1 MTSAPV
7 VSKAAPCA
15 VDMHAHW
22 TPPPLA
28 RALRGRERI
37 PRIDGAHGR
46 ETYHSLYGSRPLIS
60 LEMSLDE
67 RIGWMGANGIALQ
80 MLTLPGLFGVDS
92 LPIQEAAP
100 LVALFNDEAARA
112 CREHPQHFLSL
123 AALPLADMN
132 LACEELRR
140 ACGLGLRGAVLPVD
154 GFVTLETARYFEPL
168 LDLAAA
174 LGCHLFIHPG
184 PMPSEGGRQYAPPAQ
199 DSAWLRHIVLGTQAR
214 LSEAMVTLNLSG
226 LLDPWPDLTV
236 QVANLGGALPFYVER
251 IEEVCR
257 CQLNDLRPMPPR
269 LRRCF
274 VDTSSFGP
282 RSIAMAVNCFGAD
295 RVVFGTDCP
304 IFSGAAMQAA
314 LNAAP
319 IGDEARHLVCHGNA
333 RRLLKLL

>member
-7 VSKAAPCA
+7 VSKAAPHA

-22 TPPPLA
+22 TPPSLA

-37 PRIDGAHGR
+37 PRIEGAHGQ
-46 ETYHSLYGSRPLIS
+46 ETYHSLYGSRPLAS

-67 RIGWMGANGIALQ
+67 RIEWMGANGVALQ

-92 LPIQEAAP
+92 LPVQEVAP

-112 CREHPQHFLSL
+112 CREYPRHFLAL
-123 AALPLADMN
+123 AALPLADIN

-140 ACGLGLRGAVLPVD
+140 ACGLGLRGAILPVD
-154 GFVTLETARYFEPL
+154 GFVTLEAARYFEPL
-168 LDLAAA
+168 LDLAAG
-174 LGCHLFIHPG
+174 LDCHLFIHPG
-184 PMPSEGGRQYAPPAQ
+184 PVPGDGGRQHAPPAQ

-236 QVANLGGALPFYVER
+236 QVANLGGALPFYMER
-251 IEEVCR
+251 IGEVYR
-257 CQLNDLRPMPPR
+257 RQLSDLRPMAPH

-282 RSIAMAVNCFGAD
+282 QSIAMAVNCFGAD

-304 IFSGAAMQAA
+304 IFSGEAMQAA

-319 IGDEARHLVCHGNA
+319 ISDEARDLVCQGNA
-333 RRLLKLL
+333 RRLLRLL